1 MIKSK
6 IHIKDQKD
14 DGVVLINNLVQNKE
28 YFVGDREKKT
38 FLIFLTGEKDQSG
51 EVKIIIKGKNAR
63 VQILGIIIGF
73 GKGKINLYTLQDH
86 KREESVSDLYIKS
99 TLFDEAKFYYSGLIK
114 IEKNA
119 QKSNAYQKN
128 QNILLSPYSWAESKP
143 YLEILANDVR
153 CTHGATIGKID
164 KEQLYYLATRGL
176 TENQATQLILEGF
189 YQDILHRIPDE
200 QIKRELGEKVKK
212 KIQLLLS
219 GRTN

>member
-1 MIKSK
+1 MSK
-6 IHIKDQKD
+6 QKNVVVIDHLEKDQEFS
-14 DGVVLINNLVQNKE
+14 VLSH
-28 YFVGDREKKT
+28 EKKT
-38 FLIFLTGEKDQSG
+38 FVIFLADGKNQEG
-51 EVKIIIKGKNAR
+51 EVKIIIKGKQAN

-73 GKGKINLYTLQDH
+73 GKEKITLYSLQNH

-128 QNILLSPYSWAESKP
+128 QNILLSPSSRAESKP

-176 TENQATQLILEGF
+176 TENQATQVILEGF
-189 YQDILHRIPDE
+189 YQDVLNRIPDE
-200 QIKRELGEKVKK
+200 QIKKELGEKVKK